1 MNISVKYDGMAPG
14 EEKQIC
20 DLVLR
25 VFDQFVAPDYSE
37 EGIQEFKSYITHEQ
51 LIELC
56 IEGHDIL
63 VARHADRF
71 LGVIDI
77 RQHHHISLFFVDAEF
92 QNQGIG
98 KVLFQKAIVL
108 CKKNMPELNQ
118 ISVNASPYAVPIY
131 RKLGFQESGV
141 EQIKNG
147 MRFQPMSLDLTS
159 LQQDCNH

>member
-1 MNISVKYDGMAPG
+1 MNISVKYDGMVPG
-14 EEKQIC
+14 EEKQVC

-25 VFDQFVAPDYSE
+25 VFDQFVAPDYPE
-37 EGIQEFKSYITHEQ
+37 EGVKEFKSHVTPEQ
-51 LIELC
+51 LIKRY
-56 IEGHDIL
+56 IGDHDIL

-118 ISVNASPYAVPIY
+118 ISVNSSPYAVPIY
-131 RKLGFQESGV
+131 KRLGFQETEE
-141 EQIKNG
+141 EQFKNG
-147 MRFQPMSLDLTS
+147 MRFQPMYLDLTNI
-159 LQQDCNH
+159 QPDGN